1 MSHEIGHKSI
11 FWKASGV
18 VVIALVAVW
27 QFYAF
32 VTFKNAAGVADL
44 QGGKA
49 HLGWAIAL
57 GVIAFIGAFLILSTF
72 MQYDRGSEMHITS
85 PPAPKSLS

>member
-1 MSHEIGHKSI
+1 MNHEIGRKSV
-11 FWKASGV
+11 FGKVSGV
-18 VVIALVAVW
+18 VIIALVAIW
-27 QFYAF
+27 QFYTF

-49 HLGWAIAL
+49 HLWWAIAL
-57 GVIAFIGAFLILSTF
+57 GVIAFIGALLILSAS

-85 PPAPKSLS
+85 PPPPKSVS

>member
-1 MSHEIGHKSI
+1 MSSEMGHKSI
-11 FWKASGV
+11 VWKASGV

-32 VTFKNAAGVADL
+32 VTFKSAAGGQDL

-49 HLGWAIAL
+49 HLWWAIAL
-57 GVIAFIGAFLILSTF
+57 GVIAFVGALLILSTS

-85 PPAPKSLS
+85 PPVPKSLS

>member
-1 MSHEIGHKSI
+1 MGHEIGRKNV

-18 VVIALVAVW
+18 VVIALVAIW

-32 VTFKNAAGVADL
+32 VTFKNTGGVPDL

-49 HLGWAIAL
+49 HLWWAIGL
-57 GVIAFIGAFLILSTF
+57 GVVAFIGGLLVLSTS

-85 PPAPKSLS
+85 PPAPKSVS

>member
-1 MSHEIGHKSI
+1 MGREIGRKSV

-18 VVIALVAVW
+18 VLIALAAIW

-32 VTFKNAAGVADL
+32 VTFKNTAGVADL

-49 HLGWAIAL
+49 HLWWAIGL
-57 GVIAFIGAFLILSTF
+57 GVVAFIGALLVLSTS

-85 PPAPKSLS
+85 PPAPRSVS

>member
-1 MSHEIGHKSI
+1 MSHEIGHKSV

-18 VVIALVAVW
+18 AVIALVAIW

-44 QGGKA
+44 QGGKV
-49 HLGWAIAL
+49 HLWAAIAL
-57 GVIAFIGAFLILSTF
+57 GVMAFIGALLVLSTS
-72 MQYDRGSEMHITS
+72 MQYDRGSEMHITA

>member
-1 MSHEIGHKSI
+1 MSDEIGHKSV

-18 VVIALVAVW
+18 VVIALVALW

-32 VTFKNAAGVADL
+32 VTFKNAAGVPDL

-49 HLGWAIAL
+49 HLWWAIAL
-57 GVIAFIGAFLILSTF
+57 GVIAFIGALLVLSTA

-85 PPAPKSLS
+85 PPAPRSVS

>member
-1 MSHEIGHKSI
+1 MTNEIGHKSV

-18 VVIALVAVW
+18 VVIALAAIW
-27 QFYAF
+27 QFYVF

-49 HLGWAIAL
+49 HLWWAIAL
-57 GVIAFIGAFLILSTF
+57 GVTAFIGAFLILSTS
-72 MQYDRGSEMHITS
+72 MQYDRKSEMHITS
-85 PPAPKSLS
+85 PPAPKGLS

>member
-1 MSHEIGHKSI
+1 MSSEMGHQSI

-32 VTFKNAAGVADL
+32 VTFKSAAGVQDL

-49 HLGWAIAL
+49 HLWWAIVL
-57 GVIAFIGAFLILSTF
+57 GVIAFVGALLILSTS
-72 MQYDRGSEMHITS
+72 MQYDRGSEMHITA
-85 PPAPKSLS
+85 PPAPKSVS

>member
-1 MSHEIGHKSI
+1 MSHETGPKSV

-18 VVIALVAVW
+18 VVIALAAIW

-32 VTFKNAAGVADL
+32 VTFKNTTGVPDL

-49 HLGWAIAL
+49 HLWWAISL
-57 GVIAFIGAFLILSTF
+57 SVVAFIGAFLILSTS
-72 MQYDRGSEMHITS
+72 MQYDRRSEMHITS
-85 PPAPKSLS
+85 PPAPKSLL

>member
-1 MSHEIGHKSI
+1 MSPEIGHQSA

-18 VVIALVAVW
+18 VLIALAAIW
-27 QFYAF
+27 QFYVF
-32 VTFKNAAGVADL
+32 VTFKNIAGVPDL

-49 HLGWAIAL
+49 HLWWAISLA
-57 GVIAFIGAFLILSTF
+57 VVAFIGAFLLLSTS

-85 PPAPKSLS
+85 PPSPKALS